1 MTCPAEDEIGVD
13 QHARTPCA
21 KAIGHHLSA
30 AHRVSVVRSAAMTCS
45 FRYAAIAH
53 GPESAFSGLPTM
65 EVTKLSGRLG
75 AAPCSR
81 HVQLVS
87 TSTTLQSHPQ
97 AMLSTK

>member
-1 MTCPAEDEIGVD
+1 IANAPRTFPAEDEIGVD

-81 HVQLVS
+81 HVPLGS
-87 TSTTLQSHPQ
+87 INTTLQ
-97 AMLSTK
+97 